1 MNNMTNKEYIT
12 AYQKTKFSTNSV
24 KSSHEIIR
32 ELMFQLSNSLQKII
46 IDINET
52 SIDQVEHKYISKKEV
67 ALKKSKNMS
76 KCLTIIYG
84 LQTSLDFDNAPDIAG
99 NLFQLYEFARQQV
112 IKGFTKKDAGGVQQA
127 LAIIREI
134 LNGWKDISVE
144 VRTS

>member
-24 KSSHEIIR
+24 KSSHEVIR

-46 IDINET
+46 IDINEY
-52 SIDQVEHKYISKKEV
+52 SSDQTKNQNISKKEV

-112 IKGFTKKDAGGVQQA
+112 IKGFTKKDASGVQQA
-127 LAIIREI
+127 LEIIGEI
-134 LNGWKDISVE
+134 LNGWKDISLQ

>member
-1 MNNMTNKEYIT
+1 MTNREYIT

-46 IDINET
+46 IDINEY
-52 SIDQVEHKYISKKEV
+52 SSDQTKNQYISKKEE

-127 LAIIREI
+127 LEIIREI
-134 LNGWKDISVE
+134 LNGWKDISVQ

>member
-1 MNNMTNKEYIT
+1 MTNKEYIT

>member
-1 MNNMTNKEYIT
+1 MTNREYIT
-12 AYQKTKFSTNSV
+12 AYQKTNFSTNSV

-32 ELMFQLSNSLQKII
+32 ELMFQLSNSLQKVV
-46 IDINET
+46 IDINEPR
-52 SIDQVEHKYISKKEV
+52 SDQAEHKYISKKEV

-99 NLFQLYEFARQQV
+99 NLFQLYEFVRQQV
-112 IKGFTKKDAGGVQQA
+112 IKGFTNKDAGGVQQA
-127 LAIIREI
+127 LEIIREI
-134 LNGWKDISVE
+134 LNGWKDISVQ

>member
-1 MNNMTNKEYIT
+1 MTNKEYIT

-24 KSSHEIIR
+24 KSSHEVIR

-46 IDINET
+46 IDINEY
-52 SIDQVEHKYISKKEV
+52 SSDQTKNQNISKKEV

-112 IKGFTKKDAGGVQQA
+112 IKGFTKKDASGVQQA
-127 LAIIREI
+127 LEIIGEI
-134 LNGWKDISVE
+134 LNGWKDISLQ

>member
-1 MNNMTNKEYIT
+1 MTNREYIT
-12 AYQKTKFSTNSV
+12 AYQKTNFSTNSV

-32 ELMFQLSNSLQKII
+32 ELMFQLSNSLQKVV
-46 IDINET
+46 IDINEPR
-52 SIDQVEHKYISKKEV
+52 SDQAEHKYISKKEV

-112 IKGFTKKDAGGVQQA
+112 IKGFTNKDASGVQQA
-127 LAIIREI
+127 SEIIREI
-134 LNGWKDISVE
+134 LNGWKDISVQ

>member
-1 MNNMTNKEYIT
+1 MTNKEYIT

-46 IDINET
+46 IDINEYP
-52 SIDQVEHKYISKKEV
+52 SDQTKNQYISKKEE

-112 IKGFTKKDAGGVQQA
+112 IKGFTNKDAGGVQQA
-127 LAIIREI
+127 LEIIREI
-134 LNGWKDISVE
+134 LNGWKDISVQ

>member
-1 MNNMTNKEYIT
+1 MTNKEYIT

-76 KCLTIIYG
+76 KCLIIIYG

-99 NLFQLYEFARQQV
+99 NLFQLYEFVRQQV

-127 LAIIREI
+127 SEIIKEI
-134 LNGWKDISVE
+134 LNGWKDISVQ

>member
-1 MNNMTNKEYIT
+1 MTKKEYIT

-76 KCLTIIYG
+76 KCLIIIYG

>member
-1 MNNMTNKEYIT
+1 MTNKEYIT

-32 ELMFQLSNSLQKII
+32 ELMSQLSNSLEKII
-46 IDINET
+46 IDINGYSSDKTENK
-52 SIDQVEHKYISKKEV
+52 HISKKEI

-134 LNGWKDISVE
+134 LNGWKDISVQ

>member
-1 MNNMTNKEYIT
+1 MTNKEYIT
-12 AYQKTKFSTNSV
+12 AYQKTNLSSNSV

-32 ELMFQLSNSLQKII
+32 ELMFQLSNSLQKVV
-46 IDINET
+46 IDINEPR
-52 SIDQVEHKYISKKEV
+52 SDQAEHKYISKKEV

-112 IKGFTKKDAGGVQQA
+112 IKGFTNKDATGVQQA
-127 LAIIREI
+127 LEIIIEI
-134 LNGWKDISVE
+134 LNGWKDISVQ

>member
-1 MNNMTNKEYIT
+1 MTNKEYIT

-24 KSSHEIIR
+24 KSSHEIIHEMIFR
-32 ELMFQLSNSLQKII
+32 LSNSLKKII
-46 IDINET
+46 ININEY
-52 SIDQVEHKYISKKEV
+52 SSDQTENQYISKKEI

-112 IKGFTKKDAGGVQQA
+112 IKGFTNKDAGGVQQA
-127 LAIIREI
+127 LEIIREI
-134 LNGWKDISVE
+134 LNGWKDISVQ

>member
-1 MNNMTNKEYIT
+1 MTNKEYIT

-46 IDINET
+46 IDINEY
-52 SIDQVEHKYISKKEV
+52 SSDQTENQYISKKEE

-127 LAIIREI
+127 LEIIREI
-134 LNGWKDISVE
+134 LNGWKDISVQ

>member
-1 MNNMTNKEYIT
+1 MTNKEYIT

-52 SIDQVEHKYISKKEV
+52 SIDQVEHKYISKKEI

-112 IKGFTKKDAGGVQQA
+112 IKGFTNKNAGGVQQA
-127 LAIIREI
+127 LEIIIEI
-134 LNGWKDISVE
+134 LNGWKDISVQ

>member
-1 MNNMTNKEYIT
+1 MTNREYIT
-12 AYQKTKFSTNSV
+12 AYQKTNFSTNSV

-32 ELMFQLSNSLQKII
+32 ELMFQLSNSLQKVV
-46 IDINET
+46 IDINEPR
-52 SIDQVEHKYISKKEV
+52 SDQAEHKYISKKEV

-112 IKGFTKKDAGGVQQA
+112 IKGFTNKDAGGVQQA
-127 LAIIREI
+127 LEIIREI
-134 LNGWKDISVE
+134 LNGWKDISVQ

>member
-1 MNNMTNKEYIT
+1 MTNKEYIT

-24 KSSHEIIR
+24 KSSHEVIR

-46 IDINET
+46 IDINEYP
-52 SIDQVEHKYISKKEV
+52 SDQTKNQYISKKEE

-84 LQTSLDFDNAPDIAG
+84 LQTSLDFDDAPDIAG

-127 LAIIREI
+127 LEIIREI
-134 LNGWKDISVE
+134 LNGWKDISVQ

>member
-1 MNNMTNKEYIT
+1 MTNREYIT
-12 AYQKTKFSTNSV
+12 AYQKTNFSTHSV

-32 ELMFQLSNSLQKII
+32 ELMFQLSNSLQKIV
-46 IDINET
+46 IDINEP
-52 SIDQVEHKYISKKEV
+52 SSDQAEHKYISKKDV
-67 ALKKSKNMS
+67 ALNKSKNMS

-112 IKGFTKKDAGGVQQA
+112 IKGFTNKDAGGVQQA
-127 LAIIREI
+127 LEIIREI
-134 LNGWKDISVE
+134 LNGWKDISVQ

>member
-1 MNNMTNKEYIT
+1 MTNKEYIT

-24 KSSHEIIR
+24 KSSHEVIR

-46 IDINET
+46 IDINEYP
-52 SIDQVEHKYISKKEV
+52 SDQTKNQYMSKKEL

>member
-1 MNNMTNKEYIT
+1 MTNKEYIT

-24 KSSHEIIR
+24 KSSHEVIR

-84 LQTSLDFDNAPDIAG
+84 LQTSFHTHEFRCGFASVGHLKDPLGIYPTHVVHAFPPSAVKV
-99 NLFQLYEFARQQV
+99 LQLHFVTTYV
-112 IKGFTKKDAGGVQQA
+112 
-127 LAIIREI
+127 
-134 LNGWKDISVE
+134 
-144 VRTS
+144 

>member
-1 MNNMTNKEYIT
+1 MTNKEYIT

-46 IDINET
+46 IDINEY
-52 SIDQVEHKYISKKEV
+52 SSDQTEKQYISKKEM

-112 IKGFTKKDAGGVQQA
+112 IKGFTNKNAGGVQQA
-127 LAIIREI
+127 LEIIIEI